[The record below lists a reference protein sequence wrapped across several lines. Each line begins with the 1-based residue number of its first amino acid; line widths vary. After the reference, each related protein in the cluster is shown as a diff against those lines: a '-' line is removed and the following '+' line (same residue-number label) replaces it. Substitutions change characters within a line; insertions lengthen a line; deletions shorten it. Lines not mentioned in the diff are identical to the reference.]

1 MRGEAHLRAG
11 RGKCEL
17 APAIR
22 IAIASMIFPLG
33 ALAAVMCSDGI
44 GETLVLKLQ
53 VRKDEVTPN
62 ESIPL

>member
-1 MRGEAHLRAG
+1 
-11 RGKCEL
+11 
-17 APAIR
+17 
-22 IAIASMIFPLG
+22 MIFPLG